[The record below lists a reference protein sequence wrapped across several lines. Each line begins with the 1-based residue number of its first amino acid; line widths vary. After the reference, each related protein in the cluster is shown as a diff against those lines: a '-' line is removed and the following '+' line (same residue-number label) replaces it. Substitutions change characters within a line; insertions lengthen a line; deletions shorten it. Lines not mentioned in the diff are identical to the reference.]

1 MQNNST
7 MFYQKNG
14 LVVIML
20 SRDLVCLSPED
31 RMTPIA
37 EYEKRFGFSRW
48 TIQTAIRFLLDN
60 ECMELEK
67 RGPKGTF
74 IAKLDYEKL
83 WGYTG
88 WNPLLGVLPCRP
100 AKPTTPFSPA

>member
-31 RMTPIA
+31 GMTPIA
-37 EYEKRFGFSRW
+37 EYEKRFGFS
-48 TIQTAIRFLLDN
+48 
-60 ECMELEK
+60 
-67 RGPKGTF
+67 P
-74 IAKLDYEKL
+74 LDYPDCH
-83 WGYTG
+83 
-88 WNPLLGVLPCRP
+88 PLPVGQRVHGAGEAGPQGHLYRQAGL
-100 AKPTTPFSPA
+100 